1 MVIFLGF
8 LIGFL
13 AAIPLG
19 PLNIFAISQSI
30 KHGFSR
36 GFSVGL
42 TASFLDIIYCFFAI
56 IGISYATQPIDE
68 LIPLMKFIGAV
79 LLIVISV
86 QLIKQSKNFERESPH
101 KNHYKAHSGPVMIAL
116 LLYVS
121 NPTIYTFWLAVAGI
135 VTAHQGLTHAVR
147 QPALFALACGC
158 GSAVWYFILAKYTS
172 KYQRMFKP
180 KAFRMI
186 VVGLSILLIGLA
198 IYNLGTLFIG

>member
-1 MVIFLGF
+1 MVILLGF

-19 PLNIFAISQSI
+19 PLNIFAFSQSI

-36 GFSVGL
+36 GFLVGL
-42 TASFLDIIYCFFAI
+42 TASFLDIVYCFFAI
-56 IGISYATQPIDE
+56 IGVSYATQPLDE
-68 LIPLMKFIGAV
+68 LIPLMKSIGAV

-86 QLIKQSKNFERESPH
+86 QLIKQSKKFERKSPR
-101 KNHYKAHSGPVMIAL
+101 KNHYKAHSGPVMMAL

-135 VTAHQGLTHAVR
+135 IAAHQGLTPGGR

-172 KYQRMFKP
+172 KFQKMFEP
-180 KAFRMI
+180 KAFRIIIM
-186 VVGLSILLIGLA
+186 GLSIFLIGLA